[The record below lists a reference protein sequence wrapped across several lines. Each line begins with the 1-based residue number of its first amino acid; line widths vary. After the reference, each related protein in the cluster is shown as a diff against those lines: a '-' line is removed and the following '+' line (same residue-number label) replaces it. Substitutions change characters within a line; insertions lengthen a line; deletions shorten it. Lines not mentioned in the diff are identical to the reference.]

1 MGENGMRRRD
11 FIRLLGGAALA
22 PLSALPVYGN
32 PPDGCGVP
40 VARDDG
46 WPVASINE
54 DKLIDRG
61 ALCRMADRLAAL
73 SDPNIHAALVARSG
87 KLVFERYFR
96 GSDEIPGRIFGSRV
110 ENVIFD
116 ADTLHD
122 VKSVS
127 KSVASLAVGIAID
140 RGLIGSIN
148 EPIFN
153 FFPELSDLR
162 SPEKERI
169 QLVHALTMSMG
180 LKWVEATPATGDF
193 NNDEARMHMA
203 WDPCRYVLGLPV
215 TAPAGQEF
223 FYNTGALR
231 LVSAII
237 RKATGRPLDEF
248 ARATVFEPLGITKV
262 EWVRVRG
269 DTDAG
274 GGLRLR
280 PRDMA
285 KIGQLVLAGGR
296 WNDRQIVPRSWIE
309 TSTAPK
315 IKATDDQSYGY
326 LWWLGR
332 SLLHGREVHWV
343 GALGRGGQSIRIV
356 PELDLVVV
364 VTAGYYQ
371 DYSPQAFEAQD
382 NVFSDILRGISPPG

>member
-1 MGENGMRRRD
+1 MRRRQ
-11 FIRLLGGAALA
+11 FVSLLGGAALA
-22 PLSALPVYGN
+22 PLTALPLYAD

-46 WPVASINE
+46 WPVASGNE

-61 ALCRMADRLAAL
+61 ALCRMADRLAAS
-73 SDPNIHAALVARSG
+73 SDAKIHAVLVARSG

-96 GSDEIPGRIFGSRV
+96 GSDEIPGRIYGRRV
-110 ENVIFD
+110 ANVTFD

-122 VKSVS
+122 MKSVS

-140 RGLIGSIN
+140 RGLIGSVN
-148 EPIFN
+148 EPIFS

-162 SPEKERI
+162 TPEKERI

-180 LKWVEATPATGDF
+180 LEWVEATPATGDD
-193 NNDEARMHMA
+193 NNDEARMHRA
-203 WDPCRYVLGLPV
+203 GDPCRYVLGLAV
-215 TAPAGQEF
+215 MAPAGQEF
-223 FYNTGALR
+223 FYNTGALA
-231 LVSAII
+231 LVSAIV

-248 ARATVFEPLGITKV
+248 ARETLFEPLGITGVAWDRYK
-262 EWVRVRG
+262 G

-296 WNDRQIVPRSWIE
+296 WNDRQIVPRGWIE

-315 IKATDDQSYGY
+315 IKAADGLSYGY

-332 SLLHGREVHWV
+332 SQLNGREVHWV

-371 DYSPQAFEAQD
+371 DYSPRAFQLQYG
-382 NVFSDILRGISPPG
+382 VFKDVLRGISPPG

>member
-1 MGENGMRRRD
+1 MRRRR
-11 FIRLLGGAALA
+11 FISLLGGAALA
-22 PLSALPVYGN
+22 PLTASRVYAEA
-32 PPDGCGVP
+32 PEACGVP

-46 WPVASINE
+46 LAVAAVHE
-54 DKLIDRG
+54 DKLVDRD
-61 ALCRMADRLAAL
+61 ALCRMADRLAADANVH
-73 SDPNIHAALVARSG
+73 SVLVTRGG
-87 KLVFERYFR
+87 KLVFERYFK
-96 GSDEIPGRIFGSRV
+96 GDDEIPGRFYGRRV
-110 ENVIFD
+110 ENIAFD

-140 RGLIGSIN
+140 RGLIRSVN
-148 EPIFN
+148 EPIFG

-162 SPEKERI
+162 SPEKDGLR
-169 QLVHALTMSMG
+169 LSHVLTMSLG
-180 LKWVEATPATGDF
+180 LKWVEATPSTGDD
-193 NNDEARMHMA
+193 NDEVRMHMA
-203 WDPCRYVLGLPV
+203 PDPCRYVLGLAA
-215 TAPAGQEF
+215 TAPPGQEF
-223 FYNTGALR
+223 FYNTGALT
-231 LVSAII
+231 LLSAIM

-248 ARATVFEPLGITKV
+248 ARESLFEPLGITGT
-262 EWVRVRG
+262 EWTRVKG

-296 WNDRQIVPRSWIE
+296 WNDRQVVSKAWIE

-315 IKATDDQSYGY
+315 LKATDDQLYGY

-332 SLLHGREVHWV
+332 SRLNGGEVHWV

-371 DYSPQAFEAQD
+371 DYSRQAFQ
-382 NVFSDILRGISPPG
+382 VQYGIFRDILRATSPPG

>member
-1 MGENGMRRRD
+1 MRRRQ
-11 FIRLLGGAALA
+11 FVSLLGGAALA
-22 PLSALPVYGN
+22 PLIASRVNAD

-46 WPVASINE
+46 WPVASVNE

-61 ALCRMADRLAAL
+61 ALCRMADRLAA
-73 SDPNIHAALVARSG
+73 SSEANIHAVLVARGG

-96 GSDEIPGRIFGSRV
+96 GSDEIPGRFYGRRV
-110 ENVIFD
+110 ENVTFD
-116 ADTLHD
+116 ADTLHN

-127 KSVASLAVGIAID
+127 KSIASLAVGIAID
-140 RGLIGSIN
+140 RGLIRSVN
-148 EPIFN
+148 EPIFS

-162 SPEKERI
+162 SPEKEPI

-180 LKWVEATPATGDF
+180 LKWVEATPDTGDD
-193 NNDEARMHMA
+193 NDEVRMHMA
-203 WDPCRYVLGLPV
+203 PDPCRYVLGLAA
-215 TAPAGQEF
+215 TAPPGQEF
-223 FYNTGALR
+223 FYNTGALT
-231 LVSAII
+231 LVSAIV
-237 RKATGRPLDEF
+237 RKATGRTLDEF
-248 ARATVFEPLGITKV
+248 ARETLFQPLGITSV

-269 DTDAG
+269 DSDAG

-285 KIGQLVLAGGR
+285 KIGQLVVAGGR
-296 WNDRQIVPRSWIE
+296 WNDSQIVSKAWIE

-315 IKATDDQSYGY
+315 IEATGGQFYGY
-326 LWWLGR
+326 LWVLGR
-332 SLLHGREVHWV
+332 SLPNGREVHWA

-371 DYSPQAFEAQD
+371 DYSPQAFQVQSG
-382 NVFSDILRGISPPG
+382 VFKDVLRAVQPAA

>member
-1 MGENGMRRRD
+1 
-11 FIRLLGGAALA
+11 
-22 PLSALPVYGN
+22 V
-32 PPDGCGVP
+32 
-40 VARDDG
+40 
-46 WPVASINE
+46 
-54 DKLIDRG
+54 
-61 ALCRMADRLAAL
+61 
-73 SDPNIHAALVARSG
+73 HAVLVARGG

-96 GSDEIPGRIFGSRV
+96 GSDEIQNRQVR
-110 ENVIFD
+110 NVTFD
-116 ADTLHD
+116 ADTPHD
-122 VKSVS
+122 MKSVS
-127 KSVASLAVGIAID
+127 KSVASLVLGIAID

-148 EPIFN
+148 EPIFS

-162 SPEKERI
+162 TPEKDRI

-180 LKWVEATPATGDF
+180 LEWVEATPDTGDE
-193 NNDEARMHMA
+193 NNDEARMHRA
-203 WDPCRYVLGLPV
+203 PDPCRYVLGLAA
-215 TAPAGQEF
+215 TAPAGQAF
-223 FYNTGALR
+223 FYNTGALT
-231 LVSAII
+231 LVSAIV

-248 ARATVFEPLGITKV
+248 AHATLFEPLGITGV
-262 EWVRVRG
+262 EWIRVKG

-296 WNDRQIVPRSWIE
+296 WNDRQIVSKAWIE

-315 IKATDDQSYGY
+315 IKATDGLSYGY

-332 SLLHGREVHWV
+332 SVLNGREVHWA

-371 DYSPQAFEAQD
+371 DYSPQAFKAQYG
-382 NVFSDILRGISPPG
+382 VFRDVLRAISPPPH

>member
-1 MGENGMRRRD
+1 MRRRQ
-11 FIRLLGGAALA
+11 FISLLGGAALA
-22 PLSALPVYGN
+22 PFAAMPADADPRG
-32 PPDGCGVP
+32 GCAVP
-40 VARDDG
+40 ARRDDG
-46 WPVASINE
+46 WSVPSTGEGDAVDQA
-54 DKLIDRG
+54 
-61 ALCRMADRLAAL
+61 ALCRMADRLEGSGA
-73 SDPNIHAALVARSG
+73 NIHAVLVSRRG
-87 KLVFERYFR
+87 KLVFERYFK
-96 GSDEIPGRIFGSRV
+96 GSDEIPGRIYGSRM
-110 ENVIFD
+110 EDIAFG
-116 ADTLHD
+116 ADTLHN

-127 KSVASLAVGIAID
+127 KSVASLALGIAID
-140 RGLIGSIN
+140 RGLIRSVN
-148 EPIFN
+148 EPIFS

-162 SPEKERI
+162 SPDKDRI
-169 QLVHALTMSMG
+169 QLSHVLTMSMG
-180 LKWVEATPATGDF
+180 LKWEEATPATGDH

-223 FYNTGALR
+223 FYNTGALT
-231 LVSAII
+231 LLSAIV
-237 RKATGRPLDEF
+237 RKATGQPLDEF
-248 ARATVFEPLGITKV
+248 ARAALFDPLGIAAV
-262 EWVRVRG
+262 EWGRVRG

-296 WNDRQIVPRSWIE
+296 WNDRQVVSKAWIE
-309 TSTAPK
+309 TSTATK
-315 IKATDDQSYGY
+315 LKATDDQSYGY

-332 SLLHGREVHWV
+332 ARLNGREIQWV

-371 DYSPQAFEAQD
+371 DYSPRAFQLQFG
-382 NVFSDILRGISPPG
+382 VFRDVLRGMSSPG